1 MMEILLYIYVSV
13 MIWIILGA
21 GFVFPDLGRWAVE
34 TRDRISG
41 WDHWREC
48 VKAIL
53 IWPVFD
59 IKKLREK
66 YDGDSTSS

>member
-21 GFVFPDLGRWAVE
+21 GFVFPSLVE
-34 TRDRISG
+34 WTNEYRDRVTTRVRWLEWI
-41 WDHWREC
+41 
-48 VKAIL
+48 KAIL
-53 IWPVFD
+53 LWPLFD

-66 YDGDSTSS
+66 YDGNTTSS